1 MPGSQCPPSCRN
13 LSNATRAKLPSPC
26 DSGCRRGRL
35 HWRVFPADRQDY
47 FRIERSRPSQTPNGS
62 AALGDRIATAERDL
76 ANDKTTLDKLIQIAR
91 RQGASWAKI
100 GEALGISA
108 QAAHQ
113 RAARK
118 TAGPGSGRRQPET
131 RPRG

>member
-1 MPGSQCPPSCRN
+1 VPERSTN
-13 LSNATRAKLPSPC
+13 
-26 DSGCRRGRL
+26 RL
-35 HWRVFPADRQDY
+35 IRSSEYQRSAEDRQHDVLDEI
-47 FRIERSRPSQTPNGS
+47 RR
-62 AALGDRIATAERDL
+62 LGDRIGTAERDL

-118 TAGPGSGRRQPET
+118 TP
-131 RPRG
+131 RP

>member
-1 MPGSQCPPSCRN
+1 VRKTPSNRVIGSAEYERS
-13 LSNATRAKLPSPC
+13 AE
-26 DSGCRRGRL
+26 
-35 HWRVFPADRQDY
+35 DRQREVLDEI
-47 FRIERSRPSQTPNGS
+47 RRLGVQIT
-62 AALGDRIATAERDL
+62 AAEHDL
-76 ANDKTTLDKLIQIAR
+76 ANDKATLDKLIQIAR

-118 TAGPGSGRRQPET
+118 TAGPGSGR
-131 RPRG
+131 

>member
-1 MPGSQCPPSCRN
+1 MVPRKTPPSR
-13 LSNATRAKLPSPC
+13 LIGSPEYQR
-26 DSGCRRGRL
+26 S
-35 HWRVFPADRQDY
+35 AEDRQREVLDEI
-47 FRIERSRPSQTPNGS
+47 RR
-62 AALGDRIATAERDL
+62 LGDRIATAERDL
-76 ANDKTTLDKLIQIAR
+76 ANDKTTLDELIQIAR

-118 TAGPGSGRRQPET
+118 TGSPEST
-131 RPRG
+131 H

>member
-1 MPGSQCPPSCRN
+1 VPKRTPNRLIGSSEYQRS
-13 LSNATRAKLPSPC
+13 AE
-26 DSGCRRGRL
+26 
-35 HWRVFPADRQDY
+35 DRQREVLDEI
-47 FRIERSRPSQTPNGS
+47 RR
-62 AALGDRIATAERDL
+62 LGVRIATAERDL
-76 ANDKTTLDKLIQIAR
+76 AKDKTTLDKLIQIAR

-118 TAGPGSGRRQPET
+118 AADPGSGR
-131 RPRG
+131 

>member
-1 MPGSQCPPSCRN
+1 MGVDMFHYTLTSVNAKGRVAVPRKPPPDRLIGSPEYQRS
-13 LSNATRAKLPSPC
+13 A
-26 DSGCRRGRL
+26 D
-35 HWRVFPADRQDY
+35 DRQREVLDEIQ
-47 FRIERSRPSQTPNGS
+47 R
-62 AALGDRIATAERDL
+62 LGARIAVVERDL

-91 RQGASWAKI
+91 QQGASWAKI

-118 TAGPGSGRRQPET
+118 TTNPIPSD
-131 RPRG
+131 

>member
-1 MPGSQCPPSCRN
+1 VPRKTPPNRLIGSPEYQRSADDRQREV
-13 LSNATRAKLPSPC
+13 L
-26 DSGCRRGRL
+26 DEIGRL
-35 HWRVFPADRQDY
+35 GA
-47 FRIERSRPSQTPNGS
+47 
-62 AALGDRIATAERDL
+62 RIAIAERDL
-76 ANDKTTLDKLIQIAR
+76 ANDKATLDKLIQIAR

-118 TAGPGSGRRQPET
+118 TASPPSGR
-131 RPRG
+131 

>member
-1 MPGSQCPPSCRN
+1 VSRKTPSDRLIGSPEYERS
-13 LSNATRAKLPSPC
+13 A
-26 DSGCRRGRL
+26 
-35 HWRVFPADRQDY
+35 ADRQREILDEI
-47 FRIERSRPSQTPNGS
+47 RR
-62 AALGDRIATAERDL
+62 LGDQITTAERDL
-76 ANDKTTLDKLIQIAR
+76 AQDKTTLDKLINIAR

-118 TAGPGSGRRQPET
+118 TAGH
-131 RPRG
+131 

>member
-1 MPGSQCPPSCRN
+1 MREKVIDAEEWVTTHQMISFQSPRFRRRECYSTMPP
-13 LSNATRAKLPSPC
+13 TT
-26 DSGCRRGRL
+26 DEIRR
-35 HWRVFPADRQDY
+35 
-47 FRIERSRPSQTPNGS
+47 
-62 AALGDRIATAERDL
+62 LGARIAIAERDL

-118 TAGPGSGRRQPET
+118 ATSSAPDLRNDREKQ
-131 RPRG
+131 

>member
-1 MPGSQCPPSCRN
+1 MPRKTPSDRLIGSPEYQRS
-13 LSNATRAKLPSPC
+13 AE
-26 DSGCRRGRL
+26 
-35 HWRVFPADRQDY
+35 DRQRDVLDEI
-47 FRIERSRPSQTPNGS
+47 RR
-62 AALGDRIATAERDL
+62 LGDQIATAERDL
-76 ANDKTTLDKLIQIAR
+76 ANDKTTLDELIQIAR

-118 TAGPGSGRRQPET
+118 TAS
-131 RPRG
+131 PRASS

>member
-1 MPGSQCPPSCRN
+1 VPRKPTNRVIGSPEYERS
-13 LSNATRAKLPSPC
+13 A
-26 DSGCRRGRL
+26 D
-35 HWRVFPADRQDY
+35 DRQREVLDEI
-47 FRIERSRPSQTPNGS
+47 RQ
-62 AALGDRIATAERDL
+62 LGNRIATTERDL
-76 ANDKTTLDKLIQIAR
+76 ADDKTTLDELIQIAR

-118 TAGPGSGRRQPET
+118 TAGPESRR
-131 RPRG
+131 

>member
-1 MPGSQCPPSCRN
+1 MVPRKTPSDHLIGSAEYQRS
-13 LSNATRAKLPSPC
+13 A
-26 DSGCRRGRL
+26 D
-35 HWRVFPADRQDY
+35 DRQREVLDEI
-47 FRIERSRPSQTPNGS
+47 RR
-62 AALGDRIATAERDL
+62 LGAQIGIAEHDL

-118 TAGPGSGRRQPET
+118 TGGPGSAS
-131 RPRG
+131 

>member
-1 MPGSQCPPSCRN
+1 MPERSTN
-13 LSNATRAKLPSPC
+13 
-26 DSGCRRGRL
+26 RL
-35 HWRVFPADRQDY
+35 IRSAEYQRSADDRQHDVLDEI
-47 FRIERSRPSQTPNGS
+47 RR
-62 AALGDRIATAERDL
+62 LGDRIATAERDL
-76 ANDKTTLDKLIQIAR
+76 AGDKTTLDKLIQIAR

-118 TAGPGSGRRQPET
+118 TARS
-131 RPRG
+131 

>member
-1 MPGSQCPPSCRN
+1 MVPRKTPSDRLIGSPEYERS
-13 LSNATRAKLPSPC
+13 AE
-26 DSGCRRGRL
+26 
-35 HWRVFPADRQDY
+35 DRQREVLDEI
-47 FRIERSRPSQTPNGS
+47 RR
-62 AALGDRIATAERDL
+62 LGARIAVVERDL

-91 RQGASWAKI
+91 RQGASWSKI

-118 TAGPGSGRRQPET
+118 ATGPGSSR
-131 RPRG
+131 

>member
-1 MPGSQCPPSCRN
+1 MPRKTPNRVIGSAEYQRS
-13 LSNATRAKLPSPC
+13 AQ
-26 DSGCRRGRL
+26 
-35 HWRVFPADRQDY
+35 DRQRDVLDEI
-47 FRIERSRPSQTPNGS
+47 RR
-62 AALGDRIATAERDL
+62 LGDRIAAAERGL
-76 ANDKTTLDKLIQIAR
+76 ADDKTTLDELIQIAR

-118 TAGPGSGRRQPET
+118 IVEPSSRSATKKT
-131 RPRG
+131 RK

>member
-1 MPGSQCPPSCRN
+1 VPRKTPSDRLIGSAEYQRS
-13 LSNATRAKLPSPC
+13 A
-26 DSGCRRGRL
+26 D
-35 HWRVFPADRQDY
+35 DRQREVLDEIQ
-47 FRIERSRPSQTPNGS
+47 R
-62 AALGDRIATAERDL
+62 LGARIAIAERDL
-76 ANDKTTLDKLIQIAR
+76 ANDKTTLDKLIQVAR

-118 TAGPGSGRRQPET
+118 TASPGSSR
-131 RPRG
+131 

>member
-1 MPGSQCPPSCRN
+1 MPRKTPS
-13 LSNATRAKLPSPC
+13 
-26 DSGCRRGRL
+26 DRL
-35 HWRVFPADRQDY
+35 IGAAEYQRSADDRQREVLDEIRRLGA
-47 FRIERSRPSQTPNGS
+47 RIT
-62 AALGDRIATAERDL
+62 IVERDL

-91 RQGASWAKI
+91 QQGASWAKI

-118 TAGPGSGRRQPET
+118 AASRPST
-131 RPRG
+131 R

>member
-1 MPGSQCPPSCRN
+1 VPRKPTNRLIGSAEYERS
-13 LSNATRAKLPSPC
+13 A
-26 DSGCRRGRL
+26 D
-35 HWRVFPADRQDY
+35 DRQREVLDEI
-47 FRIERSRPSQTPNGS
+47 RR
-62 AALGDRIATAERDL
+62 LGDQIAAAERDL
-76 ANDKTTLDKLIQIAR
+76 ADDKTTLDKLIQIAR

-118 TAGPGSGRRQPET
+118 TAGPGSDR
-131 RPRG
+131 

>member
-1 MPGSQCPPSCRN
+1 MPRKTPPNRLIGSAEYERS
-13 LSNATRAKLPSPC
+13 A
-26 DSGCRRGRL
+26 D
-35 HWRVFPADRQDY
+35 DRQREILDEI
-47 FRIERSRPSQTPNGS
+47 RR
-62 AALGDRIATAERDL
+62 LGARLAIAERDL

-118 TAGPGSGRRQPET
+118 TAS
-131 RPRG
+131 PRSAR

>member
-1 MPGSQCPPSCRN
+1 LPRKTPSDRLIGSPEYQRS
-13 LSNATRAKLPSPC
+13 AE
-26 DSGCRRGRL
+26 
-35 HWRVFPADRQDY
+35 DRQHDVLDEI
-47 FRIERSRPSQTPNGS
+47 RR
-62 AALGDRIATAERDL
+62 LGDQIATAEREL
-76 ANDKTTLDKLIQIAR
+76 ANDKATLDELIQIAR

-118 TAGPGSGRRQPET
+118 SASSGPAP
-131 RPRG
+131 